1 MIGGTAQSLVWI
13 EQWAYAR
20 KRFDG
25 ITGTA
30 RSGWCPGDLTFPLAL
45 LSEVE
50 LRRGKIAAAYAAAA
64 EPAQLAA
71 ETA

>member
-13 EQWAYAR
+13 EQWAHAR

-25 ITGTA
+25 IIGTA
-30 RSGWCPGDLTFPLAL
+30 RTAGAPAILTFPLAL

>member
-1 MIGGTAQSLVWI
+1 MWI
-13 EQWAYAR
+13 EQWAHAR

-25 ITGTA
+25 IIGTA
-30 RSGWCPGDLTFPLAL
+30 RTAGAPAILTFPLAL